1 MNILTICVLP
11 LKTMKYLILI
21 LFLIGGAF
29 TAQSQE
35 KKQSL
40 KDLLFSGKLKKD
52 STGVI
57 RSTDDLS
64 QKIDTS
70 TKKVPES
77 VAANQPAPNGQQ
89 PVANGQQPAASVQQ
103 DKNAAVSK
111 SEPTTNASTVGV
123 ATVGAATVVA
133 GTDSA
138 AAVAPA
144 ANTAPAKTN
153 TKLWKEYNDSLVKTL
168 SDEVLKSK
176 QIKKNTYY
184 LMVDYEIAPDGQV
197 TFTNLTSTPENAFLT
212 AQVRQ
217 IMDSTPLR
225 LNPVVDSSNQGKKV
239 KRKQQIVI
247 TKE

>member
-1 MNILTICVLP
+1 MKNVILAIF
-11 LKTMKYLILI
+11 
-21 LFLIGGAF
+21 LFGGLAIQ
-29 TAQSQE
+29 AQE
-35 KKQSL
+35 KEKQSL
-40 KDLLFSGKLKKD
+40 KNLLFSGKLKKD

-64 QKIDTS
+64 TKIDTS
-70 TKKVPES
+70 TKKEAAP
-77 VAANQPAPNGQQ
+77 VAAS
-89 PVANGQQPAASVQQ
+89 QPAANAP

-111 SEPTTNASTVGV
+111 GDPATSVSTIGAVAVTN
-123 ATVGAATVVA
+123 
-133 GTDSA
+133 TDSA
-138 AAVAPA
+138 AVVPLAS
-144 ANTAPAKTN
+144 NTTPAKTN
-153 TKLWKEYNDSLVKTL
+153 TKLWKEYTDSLVRTL
-168 SDEVLKSK
+168 NDEVLKSK

-197 TFTNLTSTPENAFLT
+197 TFTNLTSTPESSFLT

-225 LNPVVDSSNQGKKV
+225 LNPVTDSSNQGKKV

>member
-1 MNILTICVLP
+1 
-11 LKTMKYLILI
+11 MKNLILVI
-21 LFLIGGAF
+21 LLFGGLA
-29 TAQSQE
+29 AQAQE
-35 KKQSL
+35 KEKQSL
-40 KDLLFSGKLKKD
+40 KNLLFSGKLKKD

-64 QKIDTS
+64 TKIDTS
-70 TKKVPES
+70 TKKETAPVLT
-77 VAANQPAPNGQQ
+77 NQPATN
-89 PVANGQQPAASVQQ
+89 VQQ

-111 SEPTTNASTVGV
+111 ENAATGV
-123 ATVGAATVVA
+123 AVA
-133 GTDSA
+133 GTDVVTTKMDSA
-138 AAVAPA
+138 AVVPLTTT
-144 ANTAPAKTN
+144 TAPAKTN
-153 TKLWKEYNDSLVKTL
+153 TKLWKEYTDSLVRTL
-168 SDEVLKSK
+168 NDEVLKSK

-184 LMVDYEIAPDGQV
+184 LMADYEIAPDGQV

-225 LNPVVDSSNQGKKV
+225 LNPITDSGNQAKKV

>member
-1 MNILTICVLP
+1 MKNVILAIF
-11 LKTMKYLILI
+11 
-21 LFLIGGAF
+21 LFGGLAIQ
-29 TAQSQE
+29 AQE
-35 KKQSL
+35 KEKQSL
-40 KDLLFSGKLKKD
+40 KNLLFSGKLKKD

-64 QKIDTS
+64 TKIDTS
-70 TKKVPES
+70 TKKETVP
-77 VAANQPAPNGQQ
+77 VAANQPA
-89 PVANGQQPAASVQQ
+89 ANAP

-111 SEPTTNASTVGV
+111 GDPATSVSTIGAVAVTN
-123 ATVGAATVVA
+123 
-133 GTDSA
+133 TDSA
-138 AAVAPA
+138 AVVPL
-144 ANTAPAKTN
+144 ANTPPAKTN
-153 TKLWKEYNDSLVKTL
+153 TKLWKEYTDSLVRTL
-168 SDEVLKSK
+168 NDEVLKSK

-197 TFTNLTSTPENAFLT
+197 TFTNLTSTPESSFLT

-225 LNPVVDSSNQGKKV
+225 LNPVTDSSNQGKKV

>member
-1 MNILTICVLP
+1 MNLVTVLLLTFKPVMKNLVL
-11 LKTMKYLILI
+11 II
-21 LFLIGGAF
+21 FLFGSLALQ
-29 TAQSQE
+29 AQE
-35 KKQSL
+35 KEKPSL
-40 KDLLFSGKLKKD
+40 KNLLFSGKLKKD

-64 QKIDTS
+64 TKIDTS
-70 TKKVPES
+70 TKKE
-77 VAANQPAPNGQQ
+77 VAPVATNQPAPN
-89 PVANGQQPAASVQQ
+89 VQQ
-103 DKNAAVSK
+103 DKNATVSK
-111 SEPTTNASTVGV
+111 DGTTTTASGIAAGTLTTN
-123 ATVGAATVVA
+123 
-133 GTDSA
+133 TDSA

-144 ANTAPAKTN
+144 ATTAPAKTN
-153 TKLWKEYNDSLVKTL
+153 TKLWKEYNDNLVKTL
-168 SDEVLKSK
+168 NDEVLKAK

-225 LNPVVDSSNQGKKV
+225 LNPITDSSNQGKKV
-239 KRKQQIVI
+239 KRKQQIVV

>member
-1 MNILTICVLP
+1 
-11 LKTMKYLILI
+11 MKN
-21 LFLIGGAF
+21 LFLVILLLGVFA
-29 TAQSQE
+29 AQAQE
-35 KKQSL
+35 KDKQSL
-40 KDLLFSGKLKKD
+40 KNLLFSGKLKKD

-64 QKIDTS
+64 AKIDTS
-70 TKKVPES
+70 TKKETAPV
-77 VAANQPAPNGQQ
+77 VTNQPA
-89 PVANGQQPAASVQQ
+89 ANVQQ

-111 SEPTTNASTVGV
+111 ETAATGVVATGV
-123 ATVGAATVVA
+123 ATTGIDA
-133 GTDSA
+133 GMAKPDS
-138 AAVAPA
+138 AAVAPLA
-144 ANTAPAKTN
+144 AAAPAKTN
-153 TKLWKEYNDSLVKTL
+153 TKLWKEYSDSLVRTL

-197 TFTNLTSTPENAFLT
+197 TFTNLTSTPENSFLT

-225 LNPVVDSSNQGKKV
+225 LNPVTDSSNQGKKV
-239 KRKQQIVI
+239 KRKQQIVV

>member
-1 MNILTICVLP
+1 
-11 LKTMKYLILI
+11 MKNLILI
-21 LFLIGGAF
+21 IFLFGGF
-29 TAQSQE
+29 TLHAQE
-35 KKQSL
+35 KEKQSL

-64 QKIDTS
+64 KKIDTS
-70 TKKVPES
+70 TKKETAP
-77 VAANQPAPNGQQ
+77 VATNQPA
-89 PVANGQQPAASVQQ
+89 ANVQ
-103 DKNAAVSK
+103 DKNAAVS
-111 SEPTTNASTVGV
+111 N
-123 ATVGAATVVA
+123 AATTTSVSAIGADAVTTK
-133 GTDSA
+133 TDSA
-138 AAVAPA
+138 ALVPL
-144 ANTAPAKTN
+144 ANTTPAKTN
-153 TKLWKEYNDSLVKTL
+153 TKLWKEYSDSLVKTL
-168 SDEVLKSK
+168 NDEVLKSK

-225 LNPVVDSSNQGKKV
+225 LNPITDSGNQAKKV

>member
-1 MNILTICVLP
+1 
-11 LKTMKYLILI
+11 MKYVILAI
-21 LFLIGGAF
+21 FLFGGLAIQ
-29 TAQSQE
+29 AQE
-35 KKQSL
+35 KEKQSL
-40 KDLLFSGKLKKD
+40 KNLLFSGKLKKD

-64 QKIDTS
+64 TKIDTS
-70 TKKVPES
+70 TKKETAA
-77 VAANQPAPNGQQ
+77 VAANQPA
-89 PVANGQQPAASVQQ
+89 ANVP

-111 SEPTTNASTVGV
+111 GDPATSVSTIGAVAVTN
-123 ATVGAATVVA
+123 
-133 GTDSA
+133 TDSA
-138 AAVAPA
+138 AVVPL
-144 ANTAPAKTN
+144 ANTPPAKTN
-153 TKLWKEYNDSLVKTL
+153 TKLWKEYTDSLVRTL
-168 SDEVLKSK
+168 NDEVLKSK

-197 TFTNLTSTPENAFLT
+197 TFTNLTSTPESSFLT

-225 LNPVVDSSNQGKKV
+225 LNPVTDSSNQGKKV

>member
-1 MNILTICVLP
+1 
-11 LKTMKYLILI
+11 MKYLILI

-77 VAANQPAPNGQQ
+77 VAANQPA
-89 PVANGQQPAASVQQ
+89 ANGPQPAANGATIQQ
-103 DKNAAVSK
+103 DKNAAISK
-111 SEPTTNASTVGV
+111 SEATTNASTVGA
-123 ATVGAATVVA
+123 ATVGAAIVVA
-133 GTDSA
+133 GDSA

-144 ANTAPAKTN
+144 ANPAPAKTN

-168 SDEVLKSK
+168 SDEVLKSR

-225 LNPVVDSSNQGKKV
+225 LNPVTDSSNQGKKV
-239 KRKQQIVI
+239 KRKQQIVV

>member
-1 MNILTICVLP
+1 
-11 LKTMKYLILI
+11 MKNLILVI
-21 LFLIGGAF
+21 SLFGGLAMQ
-29 TAQSQE
+29 AQE
-35 KKQSL
+35 KDKQSL
-40 KDLLFSGKLKKD
+40 KNLLFSGKLKKD

-64 QKIDTS
+64 TKIDTS
-70 TKKVPES
+70 TKKETAP
-77 VAANQPAPNGQQ
+77 VATNQPA
-89 PVANGQQPAASVQQ
+89 ANAQ

-111 SEPTTNASTVGV
+111 GDPATSVSTIGAVAVTTN
-123 ATVGAATVVA
+123 
-133 GTDSA
+133 TDSA
-138 AAVAPA
+138 AVVPL
-144 ANTAPAKTN
+144 ANNTTPAKTN
-153 TKLWKEYNDSLVKTL
+153 TKLWKEYTDSLVRTL
-168 SDEVLKSK
+168 NDEVLKSK

-197 TFTNLTSTPENAFLT
+197 TFTNLTSTPESSFLT

-225 LNPVVDSSNQGKKV
+225 LNPVTDSSNQGKKV

>member
-1 MNILTICVLP
+1 MKHVILAIF
-11 LKTMKYLILI
+11 
-21 LFLIGGAF
+21 LFGGLAIQ
-29 TAQSQE
+29 AQE
-35 KKQSL
+35 KEKQSL
-40 KDLLFSGKLKKD
+40 KNLLFSGKLKKD

-64 QKIDTS
+64 TKIDTS
-70 TKKVPES
+70 TKKEAAP
-77 VAANQPAPNGQQ
+77 VAAS
-89 PVANGQQPAASVQQ
+89 QPAANAP

-111 SEPTTNASTVGV
+111 GDPATSVSTIGAVAVTN
-123 ATVGAATVVA
+123 
-133 GTDSA
+133 TDSA
-138 AAVAPA
+138 AVVPL
-144 ANTAPAKTN
+144 ANNTTPAKTN
-153 TKLWKEYNDSLVKTL
+153 TKLWKEYTDSLVRTL
-168 SDEVLKSK
+168 NDEVLKSK

-197 TFTNLTSTPENAFLT
+197 TFTNLTSTPESSFLT

-225 LNPVVDSSNQGKKV
+225 LNPVTDSSNQGKKV

>member
-1 MNILTICVLP
+1 
-11 LKTMKYLILI
+11 MKYLILL
-21 LFLIGGAF
+21 LFLIGGAL
-29 TAQSQE
+29 AVQSQE

-77 VAANQPAPNGQQ
+77 VAANQPAANGQQ
-89 PVANGQQPAASVQQ
+89 PVANGQQLPATIQQ
-103 DKNAAVSK
+103 DKNAAISK
-111 SEPTTNASTVGV
+111 SEATTNAS
-123 ATVGAATVVA
+123 TVGAATVVA

-144 ANTAPAKTN
+144 GNPAPTKTN

-176 QIKKNTYY
+176 QVKKNTYY

-225 LNPVVDSSNQGKKV
+225 LNPVTDSSNQGKKV

>member
-1 MNILTICVLP
+1 MNVLTICFLP
-11 LKTMKYLILI
+11 LETMKYLILI
-21 LFLIGGAF
+21 SFLIGGAF
-29 TAQSQE
+29 TVQSQE

-77 VAANQPAPNGQQ
+77 VAANQPAANAQQ
-89 PVANGQQPAASVQQ
+89 PTATVQQ
-103 DKNAAVSK
+103 DKNAAISK
-111 SEPTTNASTVGV
+111 SEAATNAPTVGV
-123 ATVGAATVVA
+123 ATVGVATVVA

-144 ANTAPAKTN
+144 ANPAPAKTN

-168 SDEVLKSK
+168 SEEVLKSK

-225 LNPVVDSSNQGKKV
+225 LNPVTDSNNQGKKV

>member
-1 MNILTICVLP
+1 
-11 LKTMKYLILI
+11 MKYVILAI
-21 LFLIGGAF
+21 FLFGGLAIQ
-29 TAQSQE
+29 AQE
-35 KKQSL
+35 KEKQSL
-40 KDLLFSGKLKKD
+40 KNLLFSGKLKKD

-64 QKIDTS
+64 TKIDTS
-70 TKKVPES
+70 TKKETAP
-77 VAANQPAPNGQQ
+77 VAANQPA
-89 PVANGQQPAASVQQ
+89 ANVQ

-111 SEPTTNASTVGV
+111 GDPATGVSTIGAVAVTN
-123 ATVGAATVVA
+123 
-133 GTDSA
+133 TDSA
-138 AAVAPA
+138 AVVPL
-144 ANTAPAKTN
+144 ANTTPAKTN
-153 TKLWKEYNDSLVKTL
+153 TKLWKEYTDSLVRTL
-168 SDEVLKSK
+168 NDEVLKSK

-197 TFTNLTSTPENAFLT
+197 TFTNLTSTPESSFLT

-225 LNPVVDSSNQGKKV
+225 LNPVTDSSNQGKKV